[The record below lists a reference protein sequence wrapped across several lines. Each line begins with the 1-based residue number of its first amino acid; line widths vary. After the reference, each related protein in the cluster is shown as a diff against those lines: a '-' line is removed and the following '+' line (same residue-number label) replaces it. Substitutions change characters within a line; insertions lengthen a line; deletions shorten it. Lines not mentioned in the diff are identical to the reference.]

1 MNDLT
6 GLVAVVTGGNGGIG
20 LGLATGIAKAGGS
33 VALWARDERKSA
45 AAVEQLTAL
54 GARAIAV
61 RCDVADEAQVADA
74 MERTVA
80 ELGPLGCMV
89 SNAGTTGRRAVVET
103 SLEEWRR
110 VHAVNLDAAF
120 LVCREAAR
128 RFVAQGSGGSI
139 VVVGSTVS
147 RYGSAGASA
156 YASSKTA
163 LLGLTRTLAVEL
175 ARHRVRCNAL
185 IPGWTRTELSEGGYQ
200 DERFRAATTA
210 RTPVRRWSDPSECEQ
225 VAAYLAD
232 PSLTFHTGDEVV
244 VDGGYCVF

>member
-20 LGLATGIAKAGGS
+20 LSIATGIAKAGGS
-33 VALWARDERKSA
+33 IALWARDSAKSA
-45 AAVEQLTAL
+45 DAVKQLTDL
-54 GARAIAV
+54 GVKAIALSV
-61 RCDVADEAQVADA
+61 DVTDEAQVADA

-89 SNAGTTGRRAVVET
+89 SNAGTSEATLVADLSFET
-103 SLEEWRR
+103 WRR
-110 VHAVNLDAAF
+110 VHAVNLDGAF

-128 RFVAQGSGGSI
+128 RFIAQGNGGSI
-139 VVVGSTVS
+139 VVVGSMIS
-147 RYGSAGASA
+147 RFGGAGQAP

-175 ARHRVRCNAL
+175 ARYKVRCNTL
-185 IPGWTRTELSEGGYQ
+185 IPGWTRTSLSDGGYQ
-200 DERFRAATTA
+200 DERTRQATTA
-210 RTPVRRWSDPSECEQ
+210 RTPVRRWADPSEYEE

-232 PSLTFHTGDEVV
+232 PSLMFHTGDEVV
-244 VDGGYCVF
+244 VDGGYSIF

>member
-1 MNDLT
+1 VTDLT

-20 LGLATGIAKAGGS
+20 LGMAMGIAKAGGS
-33 VALWARDERKSA
+33 VAIWARDEAKSA
-45 AAVEQLTAL
+45 AAVEQLTGL
-54 GARAIAV
+54 GARAVAV
-61 RCDVADEAQVADA
+61 GCDVTDEVQVAAA

-80 ELGPLGCMV
+80 ELGPLGCLV
-89 SNAGTTGRRAVVET
+89 SNAGTTDSSPLVDLT
-103 SLEEWRR
+103 LEAWRR

-147 RYGSAGASA
+147 RYGAAGQAS

-163 LLGLTRTLAVEL
+163 LLGLSRTLAVEL
-175 ARHRVRCNAL
+175 ARHGVRCNAL
-185 IPGWTRTELSEGGYQ
+185 IPGWTRTGLSEGGYQ
-200 DERFRAATTA
+200 DERFRRATTA
-210 RTPVRRWSDPSECEQ
+210 RTPVRRWSDPSEYEQ